1 MKPDNPIVYN
11 EFYLD
16 AMTGGSSELPAP
28 VTPEQHYL
36 AYLAGMAVTLPQPI
50 ILRDKFLAKIC
61 GMDVNVPTYIPGKFP
76 RKFAYYAKA
85 AGQDVDVPQPITRE
99 EMYWFNYVS
108 GQPSEKEYTGAVP
121 VTFTADGTP
130 LLDYLISG
138 NTVQSATSTPDSP
151 IMPNGTGE
159 RTGNLWSI
167 APNANIGYNQDVDS
181 DVSETPGLL
190 HVSASDNGMILT
202 ADSSWAGTAWKIKA
216 SVGMTY
222 YISFGSMSL
231 NLRATIYTADGNN
244 KVKRRI
250 ANYSTN
256 FPDNKE
262 LTILSDE
269 QYIVINISVNTIA
282 TVEVTKAMITTN
294 IIPYELYGYKI
305 PISSASTTTPVYLG
319 EVQTTRKIKKLVL
332 TGNEAFSGDIGYN
345 RFFFTIQD
353 MRSEGVRLTK
363 LFCTHYQ
370 NISDGRPL
378 ANVPDNSIY
387 TGGGTDGQIVFIK
400 TTDYTTVA
408 DFKSYL
414 ASQYAAGTPVT
425 VWYVL
430 ATDQTGIVNEP
441 LMKIGEYADT
451 LSMEQANVEIPTAR
465 GTNTLDVLTDV
476 KPSEIYIKYKE

>member
-319 EVQTTRKIKKLVL
+319 EV
-332 TGNEAFSGDIGYN
+332 
-345 RFFFTIQD
+345 
-353 MRSEGVRLTK
+353 
-363 LFCTHYQ
+363 
-370 NISDGRPL
+370 
-378 ANVPDNSIY
+378 
-387 TGGGTDGQIVFIK
+387 
-400 TTDYTTVA
+400 
-408 DFKSYL
+408 
-414 ASQYAAGTPVT
+414 
-425 VWYVL
+425 
-430 ATDQTGIVNEP
+430 
-441 LMKIGEYADT
+441 
-451 LSMEQANVEIPTAR
+451 
-465 GTNTLDVLTDV
+465 
-476 KPSEIYIKYKE
+476 